1 MFSPNPPKFVLI
13 LILSLTIEV
22 IPIQLQQGEEIKEN
36 NVEDSQLN
44 QCISV
49 RRSTEVGVCFAK
61 ELLHKLNQ
69 YEESDEFSLA
79 NGVSFVRDEKTP
91 RDIASFLDK
100 DPMDFRSI
108 MEDASNLISKRSLHW
123 DLSGVYPG
131 LVMRIGPTLANGV
144 LEFVMDPRIKD
155 RSSAYHQPHGELS
168 TGRLLA
174 RNLLVPFLLG
184 FKFQISTLL
193 PLLLGLVLLASKKAF
208 LLAKVALLAVTV
220 FSGGAGL
227 GGLGG
232 GSGSWGGNGGSWGG
246 FSGGPSLQ
254 SYTAYD
260 HHHGHH
266 GSGAGRYPSCECNIK
281 PIKHFHNHEFDTP
294 GYRNRFFNRNPHQGE
309 YFYKSADEVSTA
321 TPITP
326 DELRDR
332 LERLFV
338 TKKDMINAEEDVK
351 RQDAK
356 IRNARNFVWTP
367 INTG

>member
-1 MFSPNPPKFVLI
+1 MFSPKPAKFVPI
-13 LILSLTIEV
+13 LVLLLAIEV

-44 QCISV
+44 QCINV
-49 RRSTEVGVCFAK
+49 RRSTEVGVCFGK

-155 RSSAYHQPHGELS
+155 RSSAFHQQPHGELS

-184 FKFQISTLL
+184 FKFQLSTLL

-220 FSGGAGL
+220 FSGGAGF

-232 GSGSWGGNGGSWGG
+232 GGGSWGGNGGSWAG

-254 SYTAYD
+254 SYTSAYD

-266 GSGAGRYPSCECNIK
+266 GSGAG
-281 PIKHFHNHEFDTP
+281 
-294 GYRNRFFNRNPHQGE
+294 FFNRNPHHGE
-309 YFYKSADEVSTA
+309 YFYKSAEEMSTA

-338 TKKDMINAEEDVK
+338 TKKDINAEEDVK
-351 RQDAK
+351 RQDTK